1 MGRPMR
7 SESVVDHV
15 GGSGLDRMG
24 VRVRAS
30 NVARGRVRAS
40 GGLLDSRRCEG
51 VLAQGGMHVCGTILD
66 PSERRVLAGRRV
78 HVGGSVLDSE
88 SVLARMGVRVLASSA
103 GRERVSGG
111 RVDLRMCGSVQR
123 GMNVRETIP
132 GSSAP
137 ARMELHMC
145 GRVLDSGRVVAQR

>member
-1 MGRPMR
+1 MSRCDDQIDDGLMGRPTR
-7 SESVVDHV
+7 PESVLHHV
-15 GGSGLDRMG
+15 G
-24 VRVRAS
+24 
-30 NVARGRVRAS
+30 
-40 GGLLDSRRCEG
+40 E
-51 VLAQGGMHVCGTILD
+51 
-66 PSERRVLAGRRV
+66 
-78 HVGGSVLDSE
+78 SVLDSE
-88 SVLARMGVRVLASSA
+88 SALAWTGMHVLASSA

-137 ARMELHMC
+137 ARMELHVC